1 MRLADCNT
9 QVNSG
14 LLLLSM
20 NTMFGLSCIDLI
32 CASRLLCEMYASG
45 NITRAIQVEMEER
58 LGYQIYASV
67 DGAIGLGYVLILGSL
82 YRLCVIT
89 VN

>member
-32 CASRLLCEMYASG
+32 CTSRLCEMYASG
-45 NITRAIQVEMEER
+45 NITRAIQVKMEER
-58 LGYQIYASV
+58 LGYQMYASV

-82 YRLCVIT
+82 YTLCVIT